1 VELNFGPSER
11 WRWLTATKAVKDLAI
26 GGSLAWV
33 PGGAEGLGGAWGRP
47 VTSRRPAG
55 FL

>member
-1 VELNFGPSER
+1 VELNFGPSKR

-26 GGSLAWV
+26 GGSPAWV
-33 PGGAEGLGGAWGRP
+33 PGCGEGLGGARGRP
-47 VTSRRPAG
+47 VTNRRPAA